1 MSITGIIVEYNPL
14 HNGHIYHLTK
24 ARQISGCSNIIA
36 VMSGNFVQRGEPAFI
51 NKWSRT
57 KIALDAG
64 VDLVIELPVIYSNS
78 SAEGFSF
85 GAVSILN
92 NLGIVDN
99 ICFGSELGNLDELSI
114 IADVLLEEPHEYKS
128 FLQTH
133 LKSGISY
140 PSARQNALSDYI
152 KIKNLPIAD
161 IQNVVFNSNNI
172 LSIEYLKS
180 LKRLSSKIKPYTIQR
195 INNKYN
201 DENITGL
208 ISSATAIRKN
218 FDNPLV
224 VQSLPKFSYD
234 IINKELKEGKGP
246 VSLSNFSDLIL
257 YKLRDMDVDYIKN
270 LIDVNEGLEN
280 RIKKSAENSKT
291 VLELINS
298 IKNKRYT
305 TTRIQRILINALLG
319 ITKDLHSKVQ
329 SPPEYIRILGFNSNG
344 KKLINQISKKCP
356 LPIITNP
363 SNKDINLLKYDINA
377 TDTYV
382 LGYENSE
389 YKLGRQD
396 LKIPPIIV

>member
-14 HNGHIYHLTK
+14 HNGHIHHLTK

-51 NKWSRT
+51 NKWART

-64 VDLVIELPVIYSNS
+64 VDLVIELPVLYSNS
-78 SAEGFSF
+78 SAEGFAF

-99 ICFGSELGNLDELSI
+99 VCFGSELGNLDELST
-114 IADVLLEEPHEYKS
+114 IADVLLEEPLEYKS
-128 FLQTH
+128 FLQMH
-133 LKSGISY
+133 LKSGISF

-152 KIKNLPIAD
+152 KIKNLSITD

-195 INNKYN
+195 INNKYT

-218 FDNPLV
+218 FNNPLV

-257 YKLRDMDVDYIKN
+257 YKLREMEVNNIKN
-270 LIDVNEGLEN
+270 LIDVSEGLEN

-291 VLELINS
+291 VLELIHS

-305 TTRIQRILINALLG
+305 ATRIQRILINALLG

-344 KKLINQISKKCP
+344 KRLINQISKTCP

-363 SNKDINLLKYDINA
+363 SNKDINLLKQDIDA

-389 YKLGRQD
+389 YKSGRQD